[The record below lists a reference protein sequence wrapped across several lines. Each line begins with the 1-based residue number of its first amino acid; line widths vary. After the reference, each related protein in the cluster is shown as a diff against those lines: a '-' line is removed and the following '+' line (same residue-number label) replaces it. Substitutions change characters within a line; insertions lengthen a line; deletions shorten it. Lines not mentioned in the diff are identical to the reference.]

1 MARRAAK
8 WYTIYHKME
17 RTETQAPP
25 RVAWLRARI
34 ERPALPEEVATRIR
48 QLIED
53 GVLLPGSRIP
63 ERQLC
68 AQLGISRT
76 PLREAF
82 RVLAAAGVLEMQPR
96 RGATV
101 RRLRS
106 DEIDHMFE
114 VLETLEGAAGELACD
129 RISDQDL
136 AQVQRLHDK
145 MMACYRRRR
154 QRGFFELNREIHE
167 RIVKA
172 AANPILT
179 QVYAGLSGQIRRIR
193 YLARSTDAQWAIAAR
208 EHGAIM
214 KALKARNKRALGE
227 ILRSHLSNK
236 RQRVKA
242 LLIDR

>member
-1 MARRAAK
+1 MADTTAK
-8 WYTIYHKME
+8 PGIRPELSPSW
-17 RTETQAPP
+17 API
-25 RVAWLRARI
+25 V
-34 ERPALPEEVATRIR
+34 RPALQEEVVARIR

-68 AQLGISRT
+68 GQLGISRT

-82 RVLAAAGVLEMQPR
+82 RALAAAGLLDVQPR

-101 RRLRS
+101 KSLQP

-114 VLETLEGAAGELACD
+114 VLETLEGMAGELACD
-129 RISDQDL
+129 RIADKEL
-136 AQVQRLHDK
+136 AEVEELHGK
-145 MMACYRRRR
+145 MMVCYRRRQ
-154 QRGFFELNREIHE
+154 QRGFFEINQEIHE

-179 QVYAGLSGQIRRIR
+179 RIYEGLSGQIRRIR
-193 YLARSTDAQWAIAAR
+193 YLPKITVAQWIVAAK
-208 EHGAIM
+208 EHEAIM
-214 KALKARNKRALGE
+214 KALKARNRRALGA
-227 ILRSHLSNK
+227 ILRAHLRNK

-242 LLIDR
+242 LLVK

>member
-1 MARRAAK
+1 MQASPARFAAEAVRESRHA
-8 WYTIYHKME
+8 T
-17 RTETQAPP
+17 
-25 RVAWLRARI
+25 RI
-34 ERPALPEEVATRIR
+34 VRPALQEEVAVRIR

-53 GVLLPGSRIP
+53 GILLPGSRIP

-68 AQLGISRT
+68 EQLGISRT

-82 RVLAAAGVLEMQPR
+82 RVLAAAGVLEVQPR

-101 RRLRS
+101 KRLQP

-114 VLETLEGAAGELACD
+114 VLETLEGSAGELACE
-129 RISDQDL
+129 RISDQAL
-136 AQVQRLHDK
+136 ADIEELHRK
-145 MMACYRRRR
+145 MMSFYGRRQ
-154 QRGFFELNREIHE
+154 QRGFFAINQEIHE

-179 QVYAGLSGQIRRIR
+179 RTYEGLSGQIRRIR
-193 YLARSTDAQWAIAAR
+193 YLAKSTDAQWAIAAK

-214 KALKARNKRALGE
+214 KALQARNKRALATL
-227 ILRSHLSNK
+227 LREHLRNK

-242 LLIDR
+242 LLVNG